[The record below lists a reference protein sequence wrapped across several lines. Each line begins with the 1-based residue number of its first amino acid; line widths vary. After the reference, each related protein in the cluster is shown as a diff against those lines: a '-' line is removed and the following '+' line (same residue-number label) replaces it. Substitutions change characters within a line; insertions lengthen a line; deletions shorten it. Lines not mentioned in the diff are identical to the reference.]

1 MATLT
6 QVGRATWNT
15 PRFPSPGALV
25 ARIGR
30 FAAMLI
36 GTPDG
41 GDPQAERAARIEAK
55 MERGGTMTASEYW
68 VVGTRITPR

>member
-6 QVGRATWNT
+6 QVGRATWNA

-30 FAAMLI
+30 FAAMLN

-55 MERGGTMTASEYW
+55 MERGTTKTVSEYW
-68 VVGTRITPR
+68 SIDTQIPHR